1 MFKRL
6 IPLTAVAAA
15 LSLTGFALA
24 TQSSATS
31 PAAAGVNDCCFEG
44 AACCVA
50 ELSCCETE
58 VCCLDDSAACC
69 GVGLACCE
77 S

>member
-1 MFKRL
+1 MFKRI
-6 IPLTAVAAA
+6 IPLVAVAAA

-24 TQSSATS
+24 TQSAPAS

-50 ELSCCETE
+50 ELPCCETE
-58 VCCLDDSAACC
+58 VCCHDESAACC

-77 S
+77 K